1 MEKKFSLYEQL
12 ETNLEAIDKIDDSV
26 KITLGPTGKTGIFMN
41 TKNRLTF
48 LTNGAGLLQSLE
60 FEEDS
65 ANVILKL
72 LEQSATKTSNISG
85 DGSTTTVLLA
95 CQLLKTSLRFL
106 VNGYNPV
113 FLGNGL
119 RKLSYFLNEKVVEFS
134 LPIQDLNQILGILKT
149 TIGKKINND
158 LFDLLKQS
166 LSQIGRDGLILVEE
180 NISEKNELQIVQ
192 GIELDRGY
200 ASSYFVND
208 LKSFEVTYTDP
219 LILIASTPLNS
230 VNQIRDIID
239 HVKANNKPLVVVAE
253 EINKDVISTLVLNN
267 MQKKFK
273 VVVVKFAGI
282 KFLKS
287 GVLEDLSTLTFS
299 NYFVD
304 NVKEENKIYKI
315 SDLGQA
321 EKVII
326 RKEKST
332 FIISKFSKIIAKRKI
347 NELNR
352 ELLQCETEYE
362 KDIFKARIAR
372 LSGNIAKI
380 KLGLSNQYEM
390 DEQRKKVE
398 GAVNTIKSALEEGVL
413 PGGGSFYLYLR
424 EEVNSWSTLNLI
436 GEEYFASLIL
446 LESLVRPFKELFNN
460 SNLPSVFIQEELS
473 RRGFPIGYNL
483 TTKQFVNSFEEGL
496 LDSAK
501 TVRAALWN
509 SLTIVSTIITSD

>member
-12 ETNLEAIDKIDDSV
+12 ETNLEAIDKIDNSV

-72 LEQSATKTSNISG
+72 LEQAAIKTSNISG
-85 DGSTTTVLLA
+85 DGSTITILLA

-106 VNGYNPV
+106 INGYNPV

-119 RKLSYFLNEKVVEFS
+119 RKISYFLNEKVVEFS
-134 LPIQDLNQILGILKT
+134 LPIQNLDQILGILKT

-208 LKSFEVTYTDP
+208 LKSFEVTYNDP

-239 HVKANNKPLVVVAE
+239 HVKANNRPLVIVAE
-253 EINKDVISTLVLNN
+253 EITKDVISTLVLNN

-287 GVLEDLSTLTFS
+287 GVLEDLATLTFS

-304 NVKEENKIYKI
+304 NVKEENKIYKV

-424 EEVNSWSTLNLI
+424 EEVNNWSTLNLI
-436 GEEYFASLIL
+436 GDEYFASLIVL
-446 LESLVRPFKELFNN
+446 DALVRPFQELFNN
-460 SNLPSVFIQEELS
+460 SNVPYVFIQEELS
-473 RRGFPIGYNL
+473 RRGFPFGYNL

-496 LDSAK
+496 VDSAK